1 MNRWFRMYGEFIY
14 DEKIEFLAFEDQR
27 HYVYLLCMKC
37 LGLLDKEYPQQG
49 MLDEVVRRRLGLIGE
64 AFDNAR
70 IRLMNIGLI
79 DKHWQP
85 VAWSDRQFISD
96 QDVSNAERQR
106 RYKQKHKGNAGNVT
120 SNATVTL
127 PETEAETDT
136 DTDTEEPVYVAGKPA
151 TGNEPEKV
159 SKVKPPVC
167 PADKIVA
174 LYHELLPTCRQV
186 AVITE
191 TRRSHLQQRWREMH
205 SAGEFKTQDEGL
217 EAFADYFKFVARSH
231 FLTGRAKQI
240 GDRKPFV
247 ADLEWLVKPG
257 NFAKVIEGKY
267 Q

>member
-1 MNRWFRMYGEFIY
+1 MSIKVMSSVWEHS
-14 DEKIEFLAFEDQR
+14 QS
-27 HYVYLLCMKC
+27 
-37 LGLLDKEYPQQG
+37 KEG
-49 MLDEVVRRRLGLIGE
+49 MLLVLLAIADFSDDNGAAYPAVSTIAKKARLSVRQTQNCIKALSEAGE
-64 AFDNAR
+64 LKVKINGGPHGCNLYRVQLLRGAITA
-70 IRLMNIGLI
+70 G
-79 DKHWQP
+79 
-85 VAWSDRQFISD
+85 VQF
-96 QDVSNAERQR
+96 
-106 RYKQKHKGNAGNVT
+106 
-120 SNATVTL
+120 
-127 PETEAETDT
+127 
-136 DTDTEEPVYVAGKPA
+136 A
-151 TGNEPEKV
+151 TGGGEVECTGGVKWSAPEPSVNRQEPSMSTQANACVASALPNPQKERV
-159 SKVKPPVC
+159 SKGSMPNC

-191 TRRSHLQQRWREMH
+191 TRRSHLQQRWREMY

-217 EAFADYFKFVARSH
+217 AAFADYFKFVARSH